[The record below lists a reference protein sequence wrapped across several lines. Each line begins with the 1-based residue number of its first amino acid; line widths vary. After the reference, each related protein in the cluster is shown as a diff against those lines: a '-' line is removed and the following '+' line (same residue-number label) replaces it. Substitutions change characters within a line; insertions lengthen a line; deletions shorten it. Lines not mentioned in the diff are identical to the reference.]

1 MNKAINLE
9 IYSAVKKGI
18 KEMTKLIS
26 KAAED
31 NENKTKGLTLELQKL
46 IHSKA
51 SKQELDDVASM
62 KTNKVDT
69 ESVMESLRTVY
80 KQFK

>member
-51 SKQELDDVASM
+51 SK
-62 KTNKVDT
+62 
-69 ESVMESLRTVY
+69 
-80 KQFK
+80 